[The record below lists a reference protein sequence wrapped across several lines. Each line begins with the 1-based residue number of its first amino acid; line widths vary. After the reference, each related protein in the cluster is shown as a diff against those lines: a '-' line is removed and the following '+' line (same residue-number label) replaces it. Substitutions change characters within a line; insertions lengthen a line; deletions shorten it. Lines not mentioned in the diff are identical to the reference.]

1 MKAKIIIF
9 VKVLF
14 SILLLIS
21 CENKSIDENSIK
33 KIELLNFYTES
44 KSTIKDIFL
53 QNWSQENKR
62 YQ

>member
-33 KIELLNFYTES
+33 KIELLNFYTEN

-53 QNWSQENKR
+53 QNLS
-62 YQ
+62 

>member
-21 CENKSIDENSIK
+21 CENKFIDENSIK

-53 QNWSQENKR
+53 QNWSQEN
-62 YQ
+62 